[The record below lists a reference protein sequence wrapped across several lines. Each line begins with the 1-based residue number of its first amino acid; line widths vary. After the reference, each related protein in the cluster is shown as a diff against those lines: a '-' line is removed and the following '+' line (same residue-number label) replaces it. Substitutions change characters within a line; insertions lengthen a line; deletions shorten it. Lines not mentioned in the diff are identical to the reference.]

1 MLLFEVQVFVRFHQ
15 VDSGDCYG
23 HRVAWSSFI
32 PVYLVKMLIACLVGL
47 TRWLLLLKR
56 PACGGVAQVV
66 RAAES

>member
-1 MLLFEVQVFVRFHQ
+1 MLLFEVQVFVRFHR
-15 VDSGDCYG
+15 VDPGACYG
-23 HRVAWSSFI
+23 HRVARSSFI

-47 TRWLLLLKR
+47 TRWLILRKW

>member
-1 MLLFEVQVFVRFHQ
+1 MLAFDVQVFVR
-15 VDSGDCYG
+15 V
-23 HRVAWSSFI
+23 HRAGLGARYDHCVAWSSSI

-47 TRWLLLLKR
+47 TRWLLLRKR